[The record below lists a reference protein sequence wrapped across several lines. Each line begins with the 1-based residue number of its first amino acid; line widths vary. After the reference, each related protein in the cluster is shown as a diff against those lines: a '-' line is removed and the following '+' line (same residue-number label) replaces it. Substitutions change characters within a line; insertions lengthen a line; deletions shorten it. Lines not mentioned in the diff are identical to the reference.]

1 MCTTSEQDLHFYAM
15 FKTSNREND
24 EIKQV
29 MKARKYHFTLY
40 EILQALQIVVK
51 LYIMK

>member
-1 MCTTSEQDLHFYAM
+1 MCTTSEQDLHFYAV

-24 EIKQV
+24 EIKQI
-29 MKARKYHFTLY
+29 MKAKKYHFTSY
-40 EILQALQIVVK
+40 EVLQTLQIIMK